1 MRQATHPLG
10 SFLTNKQEGTDV
22 TFVACT

>member
-1 MRQATHPLG
+1 MRQAAHALG

-22 TFVACT
+22 TFVACR